1 MILEEDNDDD
11 DNSNN
16 LHEKDVKDTGM
27 IIIKA
32 VVPMELDTK
41 KGFKPNHT
49 YDAYFVPPSSTTSAG
64 GLVPVLA
71 LEDAATLAA
80 CIHGSDNIS
89 HALNTYSE
97 SRVDRCL
104 AIQKRSAE
112 CTPKAMKGVQ
122 AEEI

>member
-1 MILEEDNDDD
+1 MMMMMTTATY
-11 DNSNN
+11 
-16 LHEKDVKDTGM
+16 EKDAKDHTGR

-32 VVPMELDTK
+32 AVPMKLDIK

-49 YDAYFVPPSSTTSAG
+49 YDVYFVPPSSTTSAG
-64 GLVPVLA
+64 GLVPLLA
-71 LEDAATLAA
+71 LEDAVTLIA
-80 CIHGSDNIS
+80 CIHDSDNIS

-112 CTPKAMKGVQ
+112 CTPNAMKGVQ